1 MLTPSGTKPR
11 STIRRRG
18 RNPGPPSSRSD
29 RTRTISCSS
38 SPVTR
43 GITGACDRCWEVRAW
58 QRNELSGVL
67 HVTHRLQPRG
77 CRVDV
82 HRDVRALAPRSSAV
96 PVSFTGGDDDG
107 VAGFEIAVLTT

>member
-18 RNPGPPSSRSD
+18 RNPGPPSSLSD
-29 RTRTISCSS
+29 RTRAISSSS

-43 GITGACDRCWEVRAW
+43 GITGACVRCWEVRAW

-67 HVTHRLQPRG
+67 LITHWLQPRG
-77 CRVDV
+77 RRVDV
-82 HRDVRALAPRSSAV
+82 HRDVRALAPRSSTV
-96 PVSFTGGDDDG
+96 PVSFTGGNDDG
-107 VAGFEIAVLTT
+107 VGGFEIVVL